1 MRRVFLMLYL
11 AALGASGLAAQ
22 ATGMPLYN
30 APYRAFQRSE
40 IGGAVSFPSSAGTA
54 FLGMYRMASGKLDL
68 GFQAGI
74 WTPSCTGCKSVFL
87 AGVEARDRVI
97 THNAD
102 FPLDGA
108 VVVGV
113 GGEFVSGA
121 NVLVIPAGLTLG
133 RRVQLQGTSISMVPY
148 VQPTL
153 FILAG
158 NASGTKF
165 GLGLGA
171 DFRFTPRLDGRFSA
185 GLGDVDGVSLGL
197 VWLH

>member
-1 MRRVFLMLYL
+1 MRRAFMVAV
-11 AALGASGLAAQ
+11 AALLGASALAAQ

-40 IGGAVSFPSSAGTA
+40 IGGAVSFPSNFGTA
-54 FLGMYRMASGKLDL
+54 FIGMYRMASGKLDL

-74 WTPSCTGCKSVFL
+74 WDPCSGCKSVFL
-87 AGVEARDRVI
+87 AGVEARERVI
-97 THNAD
+97 THNTD

-108 VVVGV
+108 VILGL
-113 GGEFVSGA
+113 GGQFVNGG
-121 NVLVIPAGLTLG
+121 NVLVIPAGLSLG

-158 NASGTKF
+158 DASGTDF

-171 DFRFTPRLDGRFSA
+171 DFRFTPRFDGRVSA
-185 GLGDVDGVSLGL
+185 GLGDVDGVSLGF

>member
-1 MRRVFLMLYL
+1 MRRVSLMTFL
-11 AALGASGLAAQ
+11 AAMGASALAAQ

-40 IGGAVSFPSSAGTA
+40 IGVAVSFPSSAGTA

-74 WTPSCTGCKSVFL
+74 WDPCSGCSSVFL

-108 VVVGV
+108 VVVGL
-113 GGEFVSGA
+113 GGEFA
-121 NVLVIPAGLTLG
+121 NGNSVLIIPVGLSLG
-133 RRVQLQGTSISMVPY
+133 RRVQLSGTNISMVPY

-158 NASGTKF
+158 DASGTNF
-165 GLGLGA
+165 ALGLGA
-171 DFRFTPRLDGRFSA
+171 DFRLTPRFDGRLSV
-185 GLGDVDGVSLGL
+185 GLGDVDGVSLGF

>member
-1 MRRVFLMLYL
+1 MRRVFMVAV
-11 AALGASGLAAQ
+11 AALFGASALAAQ

-40 IGGAVSFPSSAGTA
+40 IGGAVSFPSSSGTA
-54 FLGMYRMASGKLDL
+54 FIGMYRMASGKLDL

-74 WTPSCTGCKSVFL
+74 WDPCSGCNSVFL
-87 AGVEARDRVI
+87 AGVEARERVI

-108 VVVGV
+108 VILGL
-113 GGEFVSGA
+113 GGQFANGA
-121 NVLVIPAGLTLG
+121 NVLVIPAGLSLG

-158 NASGTKF
+158 DASGTDF

-171 DFRFTPRLDGRFSA
+171 DFRFTPRFDGRFSA
-185 GLGDVDGVSLGL
+185 GLGDVDGVSLGF

>member
-1 MRRVFLMLYL
+1 MQRVLLI
-11 AALGASGLAAQ
+11 AAVAAFGASGLAAQ

-40 IGGAVSFPSSAGTA
+40 LGVVVSFPSSTGTA

-74 WTPSCTGCKSVFL
+74 WDPCSGCNSVFL
-87 AGVEARDRVI
+87 AGVEARDRVF

-108 VVVGV
+108 VVVGL
-113 GGEFVSGA
+113 GGEFA
-121 NVLVIPAGLTLG
+121 NGNSVLVIPAGLTLG
-133 RRVQLQGTSISMVPY
+133 RRVPLQGTSISMVPY

-158 NASGTKF
+158 DASGTKF

-171 DFRFTPRLDGRFSA
+171 DFRLTPRFDGRVSA
-185 GLGDVDGVSLGL
+185 GLGDVDGVSLGF

>member
-1 MRRVFLMLYL
+1 MRRVLLMAGVAL
-11 AALGASGLAAQ
+11 LGASGLAAQ

-40 IGGAVSFPSSAGTA
+40 FGGAVSFPSSAGTA
-54 FLGMYRMASGKLDL
+54 FLGMYRMASGKFDI

-74 WTPSCTGCKSVFL
+74 WEPGSGLKSVLLLGAEF
-87 AGVEARDRVI
+87 RDRVI
-97 THNAD
+97 THNQD

-108 VVVGV
+108 VVLGL
-113 GGEFVSGA
+113 GGEFVSGST
-121 NVLVIPAGLTLG
+121 VLVIPAGLSLG
-133 RRVQLQGTSISMVPY
+133 RRVPISGTSISMVPY

-158 NASGTKF
+158 DASGTNF

-171 DFRFTPRLDGRFSA
+171 DFRFTPRFDGRFSA
-185 GLGDVDGVSLGL
+185 GLGDVDGVSLGF

>member
-1 MRRVFLMLYL
+1 MARRAGRETDPRVSHPPRLPRGTRQPRVATLCGLTTDTKRNGPMRRVFLMTCL
-11 AALGASGLAAQ
+11 ATLGASGLAAQ

-74 WTPSCTGCKSVFL
+74 WTPSCTGCKSGFL

-102 FPLDGA
+102 FPLAGA

-113 GGEFVSGA
+113 GA
-121 NVLVIPAGLTLG
+121 PVLSAAHLLFLPSGLTLV
-133 RRVQLQGTSISMVPY
+133 R
-148 VQPTL
+148 
-153 FILAG
+153 
-158 NASGTKF
+158 
-165 GLGLGA
+165 
-171 DFRFTPRLDGRFSA
+171 PRQ
-185 GLGDVDGVSLGL
+185 
-197 VWLH
+197 

>member
-1 MRRVFLMLYL
+1 MRRACVMTLV

-30 APYRAFQRSE
+30 APYRAFQSSE
-40 IGGAVSFPSSAGTA
+40 IGGAVSFPSGGGTA

-68 GFQAGI
+68 GFQAGVA
-74 WTPSCTGCKSVFL
+74 TCSGCNSVFL
-87 AGVEARDRVI
+87 AGVEARERVI
-97 THNAD
+97 THNTD

-108 VVVGV
+108 VILGV
-113 GGEFVSGA
+113 GGQFVSGS
-121 NVLVIPAGLTLG
+121 NVLVIPAGLSLG

-158 NASGTKF
+158 DASGTKF

-171 DFRFTPRLDGRFSA
+171 DFRFTPRFDGRFSA
-185 GLGDVDGVSLGL
+185 GLGDVDGVSLGF

>member
-1 MRRVFLMLYL
+1 MRRAILMALVVV
-11 AALGASGLAAQ
+11 LGASGLAAQ

-54 FLGMYRMASGKLDL
+54 FLGMYRMASGKLDI

-74 WTPSCTGCKSVFL
+74 WDPCSGCNSVFL
-87 AGVEARDRVI
+87 AGVEGRERVI

-108 VVVGV
+108 VIVGL
-113 GGEFVSGA
+113 GGEFANGS
-121 NVLVIPAGLTLG
+121 NVLVIPAGLSLG
-133 RRVQLQGTSISMVPY
+133 RRVQLSGTNISMVPY

-158 NASGTKF
+158 DASGTDF

-171 DFRFTPRLDGRFSA
+171 DFRFTPRFDGRFSA
-185 GLGDVDGVSLGL
+185 GLGDVDGVSLGF

>member
-1 MRRVFLMLYL
+1 MRRTILLAFVTAL
-11 AALGASGLAAQ
+11 AASNLAAQ

-40 IGGAVSFPSSAGTA
+40 IGGAVSFPSNAGTA
-54 FLGMYRMASGKLDL
+54 FIGMYRMASGKLDL

-74 WTPSCTGCKSVFL
+74 WDPCSGCKSVFL
-87 AGVEARDRVI
+87 AGVEARERVI
-97 THNAD
+97 THNQD

-108 VVVGV
+108 VILGV

-121 NVLVIPAGLTLG
+121 NVLVIPAGLSLG
-133 RRVQLQGTSISMVPY
+133 RRVQFSGSSISMVPY

-158 NASGTKF
+158 NASGTDF

-171 DFRFTPRLDGRFSA
+171 DFRFTPRFDGRFSA
-185 GLGDVDGVSLGL
+185 GLGDVDGVSLGF

>member
-1 MRRVFLMLYL
+1 MRRTILIALV
-11 AALGASGLAAQ
+11 AVLGASGLAAQ

-40 IGGAVSFPSSAGTA
+40 IGAAVSFPSSAGTA

-74 WTPSCTGCKSVFL
+74 WDPCSGCNSVFL

-108 VVVGV
+108 VIVGL
-113 GGEFVSGA
+113 GGEFA
-121 NVLVIPAGLTLG
+121 NGNSVLVIPAGLTLG
-133 RRVQLQGTSISMVPY
+133 RRVQLSGTNISMVPY

-158 NASGTKF
+158 DASGTNF

-171 DFRFTPRLDGRFSA
+171 DFRFTPRFDGRVSA
-185 GLGDVDGVSLGL
+185 GLGDVDGVSLGF
-197 VWLH
+197 VWVH

>member
-1 MRRVFLMLYL
+1 MRRLFLMVFV
-11 AALGASGLAAQ
+11 AVLGTSTLAAQ
-22 ATGMPLYN
+22 ATGLPLYN

-40 IGGAVSFPSSAGTA
+40 IGAAVSFPSNAGTA
-54 FLGMYRMASGKLDL
+54 FLGMYRMASGKLDF

-74 WTPSCTGCKSVFL
+74 WDPCSGCNSIFV
-87 AGVEARDRVI
+87 AGVEARERVI

-108 VVVGV
+108 VILGL
-113 GGEFVSGA
+113 GGEFA
-121 NVLVIPAGLTLG
+121 NGNSVLVIPAGLSLG
-133 RRVQLQGTSISMVPY
+133 RRVQFSGSNISMVPY

-158 NASGTKF
+158 DASGTDF

-171 DFRFTPRLDGRFSA
+171 DFRFTPRFDGRVSV
-185 GLGDVDGVSLGL
+185 GLGDVDGVSLGF

>member
-1 MRRVFLMLYL
+1 MVFV

-40 IGGAVSFPSSAGTA
+40 IGVAVSFPSSAGTA

-74 WTPSCTGCKSVFL
+74 WDPCSGCSSVFL

-108 VVVGV
+108 VVVGL
-113 GGEFVSGA
+113 GGEFA
-121 NVLVIPAGLTLG
+121 NGNSVLIIPAGLSLG
-133 RRVQLQGTSISMVPY
+133 RRVQLSGTNISMVPY

-158 NASGTKF
+158 DASGTNF
-165 GLGLGA
+165 ALGLGA
-171 DFRFTPRLDGRFSA
+171 DFRLTPRFDGRFSA
-185 GLGDVDGVSLGL
+185 GLGDVDGVSLGF

>member
-1 MRRVFLMLYL
+1 MRRAFMVAV
-11 AALGASGLAAQ
+11 AALLGASALAAQ

-54 FLGMYRMASGKLDL
+54 FIGMYRMAIGKLDL

-74 WTPSCTGCKSVFL
+74 WDPCSGCNSVFL
-87 AGVEARDRVI
+87 AGVEARERVI

-108 VVVGV
+108 VILGL
-113 GGEFVSGA
+113 GGEFANGA
-121 NVLVIPAGLTLG
+121 NVLVIPAGLSLG

-158 NASGTKF
+158 DASGTDF

-171 DFRFTPRLDGRFSA
+171 DFRFTPRFDGRFSA
-185 GLGDVDGVSLGL
+185 GLGDVDGVSLGF